1 LATFKSVLHGW
12 YLELIRERSEAKW
25 PEFGGKR
32 LERWHSSQGC
42 SVIAFRSEMDYRNAV
57 LYLPVFA
64 AAVACGKARFTD
76 AFADGVEAIF
86 FLRQVR
92 DFDSKWFNS
101 IYQYC
106 LLNSVMDMQK
116 AESVN
121 G

>member
-1 LATFKSVLHGW
+1 MPLAVLYGW
-12 YLELIRERSEAKW
+12 YLELIRERSEAQW

-32 LERWHSSQGC
+32 LERWYSSQSD
-42 SVIAFRSEMDYRNAV
+42 SVIAFKPDMDYRNAV
-57 LYLPVFA
+57 RYLPVFA
-64 AAVACGKARFTD
+64 AAVACGKAQFTD
-76 AFADGVEAIF
+76 VFTDGVEAIF

-106 LLNSVMDMQK
+106 LLNSVMEMNK
-116 AESVN
+116 AELLN